1 MLQNTIEY
9 ETAQQAAV
17 RLGVTPRAIQKWAA
31 AGKLPGAV
39 KHGKSWLIPKN
50 AVVTEEIQVGDH
62 SIPNSMTDVYQISP
76 YRIAMPLLN
85 SPYPIGKAM
94 EYIEAIPDPD
104 DRNIALGEYYFFS
117 GQSEKAAN
125 IVAEYQDSHDPSL
138 RFSANLLA
146 TFANLAGGHTHLTRF
161 AMQNLQAQVRTGL
174 KTDSPPKLHAIGIFT
189 ATTASVLL
197 HLPIPEIPPLEEYLR
212 YLPGGLK
219 LYACYILA
227 HKAYL
232 EGDYSRALTTADMGI
247 AMSPEVYPI
256 PFVYCHIV
264 AAIALMNMKR
274 PKDAMARLE
283 KAWAIAE
290 PDNLLEPFGEHHG
303 LLQGL
308 IEIFFKEKYPELH
321 KQIDNITYTFSAGWR
336 KVHNPDTKHEVA
348 DNLSTL
354 DFTIAMLYSRDWT
367 ASEIGAHLGL
377 SERTVYRHI
386 DTIYTQLGILSQEE
400 LSQYMLK

>member
-1 MLQNTIEY
+1 MNNTEY
-9 ETAQQAAV
+9 ETTQQAAV
-17 RLGVTPRAIQKWAA
+17 RLGVTSRAIQKWAA

-50 AVVTEEIQVGDH
+50 ATVSEEVRVGDQM
-62 SIPNSMTDVYQISP
+62 IPNRVANVYQITP
-76 YRIAMPLLN
+76 FRVAMPLMN

-94 EYIEAIPDPD
+94 EYIEALSDPD

-125 IVAEYQDSHDPSL
+125 VMAEYQNSPDPSL
-138 RFSANLLA
+138 RFSSNLVA
-146 TFANLAGGHTHLTRF
+146 VFSNLAGGHTHLTRF
-161 AMQNLQAQVRTGL
+161 AMKNLQEQVRSGL
-174 KTDSPPKLHAIGIFT
+174 NTNAPTEFHAIGIFT

-219 LYACYILA
+219 LYGCYILA

-247 AMSPEVYPI
+247 AISPKVYPI
-256 PFVYCHIV
+256 AFVYCHII

-274 PKDAMARLE
+274 PKEAMARLE
-283 KAWAIAE
+283 KAWEIAE
-290 PDNLLEPFGEHHG
+290 PDGLIEPFGEHHG
-303 LLQGL
+303 LMQGL
-308 IEIFFKEKYPELH
+308 IENFFKEKYPELH
-321 KQIDNITYTFSAGWR
+321 KKIDKITYTFSAGWR
-336 KVHNPDTKHEVA
+336 KVHNPDTNHEVA

-354 DFTIAMLYSRDWT
+354 EFTIAMLYSRDWT
-367 ASEIGAHLGL
+367 ATEIGDHLGL
-377 SERTVYRHI
+377 SERTVYNRI
-386 DTIYTQLGILSQEE
+386 DGIYSKLGISNKKQLD
-400 LSQYMLK
+400 QYMLK